1 MYNMVMFEWDETK
14 NRRNIEIH
22 GIDFVQAKEIWG
34 EDVLEI
40 SSPQLEH
47 GEERFLA
54 LGVIGPEELI
64 ITVVFV
70 WRDDKRRLISA
81 RRSRSY
87 ERKSYQETFT
97 RGA

>member
-1 MYNMVMFEWDETK
+1 M
-14 NRRNIEIH
+14 
-22 GIDFVQAKEIWG
+22 QAKEIWG
-34 EDVLEI
+34 GDVLEI
-40 SSPQLEH
+40 PSPQLKH

-54 LGVIGPEELI
+54 LGVIGPDEWI
-64 ITVVFV
+64 ITVVFI

-87 ERKSYQETFT
+87 ERKSYQEAFA